1 MENYR
6 KSLKT
11 NSRKLWNTPTDAE
24 QKLWQRL
31 RHKQLAGIPF
41 NRQKPISNYIVD
53 FYCAKAKLVV
63 EIDGAQH
70 FEGAHQLRDTAR
82 DKALQALELQVLRFD
97 NRQVLLNLEAVVEV
111 IYCAVCKRIKS

>member
-11 NSRKLWNTPTDAE
+11 NSQKLRNTPTDAE
-24 QKLWQRL
+24 QRLWQRL
-31 RHKQLAGIPF
+31 RYKQVAGFPF

-70 FEGAHQLRDTAR
+70 VEEKHQLRDTAR
-82 DKALQALELQVLRFD
+82 DKALQQMGLRVLRFD
-97 NRQVLLNLEAVVEV
+97 NRQVLLNLDAVVEV
-111 IYCAVCKRIKS
+111 IYWAVCKRVKS

>member
-11 NSRKLWNTPTDAE
+11 NSQKLRNTPTDAE

-31 RHKQLAGIPF
+31 RHKQLSGIPF
-41 NRQKPISNYIVD
+41 NRQKSISNYIVD

-70 FEGAHQLRDTAR
+70 FEENHQLRDTAR
-82 DKALQALELQVLRFD
+82 DTVLQQMGLRVLRFD
-97 NRQVLLNLEAVVEV
+97 NRQVLLNLDAVVDV
-111 IYCAVCKRIKS
+111 IYCAVLKRIKS